1 MEMTVGCETRTVGP
15 GEVFLVP
22 SNSDHSGRILGNRI
36 VAFSWS
42 TMG

>member
-1 MEMTVGCETRTVGP
+1 MAGGCEIKLIGP

-22 SNSDHSGRILGNRI
+22 ENTDHNGRILDDRV